1 MIRMSSLLFYASVLL
16 LAVALT
22 FLKIPVASS
31 QGPTLVAERIS
42 EALPTR
48 DPDSALWKQASVLEV
63 PLSAQSVTKP
73 ILPQTNIKSLTAR
86 ALHNDTQMAILI
98 EWADTSK
105 NDDTVRVQDFRDAV
119 AIQFPLGTGQP
130 FICMGQ
136 LDGNVN
142 IWQWK
147 ADWQADLN
155 AREDMETLY
164 PNMNV
169 DQYPFA
175 TGAMPAPKDY
185 TDPNYVPALAAKN
198 LSAAVHVSPVE
209 ELNAGGFGTLTSK
222 AADRQSVQ
230 GYGVWSDGK
239 WRVIFSRSLAA
250 KDADSAK
257 FEQGKLYGIAFAAWD
272 GANAERNGQ
281 KSTSNWVSLQV
292 ASPAAV
298 AAPGPTVMFTL
309 LILVVIVG
317 AALVFRMVGGRGA
330 VQ

>member
-1 MIRMSSLLFYASVLL
+1 MIRRRSLLFYASVLV
-16 LAVALT
+16 LAVVLT

-31 QGPTLVAERIS
+31 QGPTLVAERII
-42 EALPTR
+42 EALPAR
-48 DPDSALWKQASVLEV
+48 DPDSPLWKQASVLEV

-98 EWADTSK
+98 EWADTTK

-119 AIQFPLGTGQP
+119 AIQFPLGAGQP

-198 LSAAVHVSPVE
+198 LSAAVHLSPVE

-222 AADRQSVQ
+222 AADRQGVQ
-230 GYGVWSDGK
+230 GYGVWANGK

-250 KDADSAK
+250 KDADSAQ

-292 ASPAAV
+292 ASPAAI
-298 AAPGPTVMFTL
+298 AAPVPTLMFTL

-317 AALVFRMVGGRGA
+317 AALVFRMAGGRGA
-330 VQ
+330 QQ